1 MLIRWN
7 LQLGVVPLPK
17 ANHVQHLRDN
27 LHVFDF
33 EIAPADM
40 IKLRALNVHYS
51 ALGRLQ
57 YV

>member
-1 MLIRWN
+1 M
-7 LQLGVVPLPK
+7 GVVPVPK

-33 EIAPADM
+33 EISHPDM
-40 IKLRALNVHYS
+40 IKLRTLNEHFS

-57 YV
+57 YT